1 MVLHRTHLVRKK
13 IHLAKR
19 IPLAALLIH
28 LVVLVQLVVDQKL
41 KMILLVPPVAAILI
55 RLVHQ
60 VVVTRP
66 LILKNPVMG
75 IVYILFDSVVIQ
87 SIAWLRRDFKLI
99 LWRRSVI
106 GCRSRCGYLIGW
118 EHHPTSISL
127 KLVSNIL
134 SFLCPS
140 DKHWPWA

>member
-1 MVLHRTHLVRKK
+1 MRKK

-99 LWRRSVI
+99 L
-106 GCRSRCGYLIGW
+106 
-118 EHHPTSISL
+118 
-127 KLVSNIL
+127 
-134 SFLCPS
+134 
-140 DKHWPWA
+140 

>member
-1 MVLHRTHLVRKK
+1 M
-13 IHLAKR
+13 
-19 IPLAALLIH
+19 AALLIH

-99 LWRRSVI
+99 L
-106 GCRSRCGYLIGW
+106 
-118 EHHPTSISL
+118 
-127 KLVSNIL
+127 
-134 SFLCPS
+134 
-140 DKHWPWA
+140 

>member
-1 MVLHRTHLVRKK
+1 M
-13 IHLAKR
+13 
-19 IPLAALLIH
+19 AALLIH

-87 SIAWLRRDFKLI
+87 SLAWLRRDFKLI
-99 LWRRSVI
+99 L
-106 GCRSRCGYLIGW
+106 
-118 EHHPTSISL
+118 
-127 KLVSNIL
+127 
-134 SFLCPS
+134 
-140 DKHWPWA
+140 

>member
-75 IVYILFDSVVIQ
+75 IVYILFDSVVI
-87 SIAWLRRDFKLI
+87 
-99 LWRRSVI
+99 
-106 GCRSRCGYLIGW
+106 
-118 EHHPTSISL
+118 
-127 KLVSNIL
+127 
-134 SFLCPS
+134 
-140 DKHWPWA
+140 

>member
-1 MVLHRTHLVRKK
+1 M
-13 IHLAKR
+13 
-19 IPLAALLIH
+19 AALLIH

-75 IVYILFDSVVIQ
+75 IVYILSDSVVIQ
-87 SIAWLRRDFKLI
+87 SIAWL
-99 LWRRSVI
+99 
-106 GCRSRCGYLIGW
+106 
-118 EHHPTSISL
+118 
-127 KLVSNIL
+127 
-134 SFLCPS
+134 
-140 DKHWPWA
+140 